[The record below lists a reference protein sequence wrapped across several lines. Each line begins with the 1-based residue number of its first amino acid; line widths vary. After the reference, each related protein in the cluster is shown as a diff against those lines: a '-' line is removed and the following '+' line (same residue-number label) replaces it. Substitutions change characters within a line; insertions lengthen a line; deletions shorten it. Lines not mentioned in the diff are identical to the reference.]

1 MWTFLHQLPRRV
13 MIGGVRFYQLAISP
27 HFPSTCRYTPTCSQY
42 AIEAFRTY
50 GALKGLI
57 LALHRIG
64 RCNPWGGQGYDPP
77 RWYGEATS
85 EEASEAAEHRDHC
98 STCCS

>member
-13 MIGGVRFYQLAISP
+13 MIGFVRFYQMAISP

-42 AIEAFRTY
+42 AIEAFRKY
-50 GALKGLI
+50 GALKGFV
-57 LALHRIG
+57 LAAHRIG

-77 RWYGEATS
+77 RWYGETVP
-85 EEASEAAEHRDHC
+85 EESAEPVDSPEHPA
-98 STCCS
+98 TCCS